1 MGLYVQDRST
11 TTPVGE
17 STRGPHAV
25 YVAPRD
31 VGFGFPLFFALLI
44 EIVSAFGPVTVVR
57 FAEVSLA
64 GPMYPD
70 LVRLH
75 PLMTGSAVSR
85 HGRSARCNMPQTELE
100 ELFAFV
106 KEQR

>member
-1 MGLYVQDRST
+1 
-11 TTPVGE
+11 
-17 STRGPHAV
+17 
-25 YVAPRD
+25 
-31 VGFGFPLFFALLI
+31 
-44 EIVSAFGPVTVVR
+44 
-57 FAEVSLA
+57 
-64 GPMYPD
+64 MYPD